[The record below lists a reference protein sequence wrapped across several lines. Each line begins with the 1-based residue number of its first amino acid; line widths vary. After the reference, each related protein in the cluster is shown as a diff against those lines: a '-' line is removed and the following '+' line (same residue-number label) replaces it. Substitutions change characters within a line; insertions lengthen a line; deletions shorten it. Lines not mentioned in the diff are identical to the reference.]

1 MQTNMVQT
9 GAPRADFFARLG
21 SAAQPGGDG
30 VLWQTAGYERLSRE
44 DGDKEE
50 SDSIANQK
58 ELIRAFAES
67 RPDIELVS
75 DYEDDGYSGV
85 DYDRPDFK
93 RMLEDIKSKKVNCV
107 IVKEFPRL

>member
-1 MQTNMVQT
+1 MEQT
-9 GAPRADFFARLG
+9 GAPVTAFYARYG
-21 SAAQPGGDG
+21 SAAQLGGND
-30 VLWQTAGYERLSRE
+30 VIWQTGGYERLSRE

-67 RPDIELVS
+67 RPDIALVS

-85 DYDRPDFK
+85 DLADVR
-93 RMLEDIKSKKVNCV
+93 
-107 IVKEFPRL
+107 